1 MSEIQNDARAPRG
14 HCGLTVV
21 ELLVAMAVIAVLAV
35 IALPSYQGY
44 IDRAKQ
50 KQMEGDMREIE
61 VALQRY
67 GDDHGGTYPDNLA
80 QVGMDALRDAWNR
93 PFQYLNLATAPPGQA
108 RKDHNQVPLN
118 TDFDLYSL
126 GKDGASQP
134 PLTANASRD
143 DFVRANN
150 GRFMGWASDY

>member
-1 MSEIQNDARAPRG
+1 M
-14 HCGLTVV
+14 TVV
-21 ELLVAMAVIAVLAV
+21 ELLVAIAVVAVLAA
-35 IALPSYQGY
+35 IAPPSYQGY

-67 GDDHGGTYPDNLA
+67 ADDNKGNYPASLA
-80 QVGMDALRDAWNR
+80 QVGKDGLRDAWNR
-93 PFQYLNLATAPPGQA
+93 PFQYLNLATAPPGHA
-108 RKDHNQVPLN
+108 RKDKNLVPLN

-143 DFVRANN
+143 DFIRANN
-150 GRFMGWASDY
+150 GRFIGPAADY

>member
-1 MSEIQNDARAPRG
+1 M
-14 HCGLTVV
+14 TVV
-21 ELLVAMAVIAVLAV
+21 ELLVAIAVIAVLAA
-35 IALPSYQGY
+35 IALPTYQGY

-67 GDDHGGTYPDNLA
+67 GDDHGGSYPDSLA
-80 QVGMDALRDAWNR
+80 QVGKDGLRDAWNR
-93 PFQYLNLATAPPGQA
+93 PFQYLNLATAPPGLA
-108 RKDHNQVPLN
+108 RKDHNLVPLN

-134 PLTANASRD
+134 PLTADASRD
-143 DFVRANN
+143 DFIRANN
-150 GRFMGWASDY
+150 GRFIGWAADY